1 MIKLL
6 PNIVTQER
14 VAARLIYYAGS
25 RTYLLHPCDVEANS
39 SDKMTR
45 KRKKKKK
52 ITNYS
57 TNLKALSP
65 KNRGKPLEPGIPE
78 CIVGHV

>member
-45 KRKKKKK
+45 KKKK
-52 ITNYS
+52 TTFS
-57 TNLKALSP
+57 DL
-65 KNRGKPLEPGIPE
+65 
-78 CIVGHV
+78 

>member
-45 KRKKKKK
+45 QKK
-52 ITNYS
+52 IIKLLITQQ
-57 TNLKALSP
+57 T
-65 KNRGKPLEPGIPE
+65 
-78 CIVGHV
+78 